1 MLKAKMALNDKVRDL
16 LLKDVKE
23 EIPIYTFQLM

>member
-1 MLKAKMALNDKVRDL
+1 MLKAKMALNNKVRDL